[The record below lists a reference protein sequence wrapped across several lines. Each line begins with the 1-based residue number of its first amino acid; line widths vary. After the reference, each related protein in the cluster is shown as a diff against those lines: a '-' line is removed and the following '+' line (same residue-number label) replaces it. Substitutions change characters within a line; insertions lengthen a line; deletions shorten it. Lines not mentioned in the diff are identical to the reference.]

1 LVEFRDKVVNR
12 VNQRTIGEE
21 QMSKRRVTT
30 LAAAVSVLATLSG
43 APASADAV
51 SDFYEGRALTV
62 LVVSGSGGLN
72 ALYARTVGDR
82 IGKHI
87 PGNPKVIYQ
96 YMPGGGGLKGANYC
110 YTAAPKDGS
119 VLCQVLNPLG
129 LMQMIRPKGVKYDA
143 GNFAY
148 IGSTGDQNGSFA
160 VWHTVKADKLMDLQQ
175 TEVAF
180 AGTGK
185 GSESYYDPA
194 MVNALFGTKIKL
206 VMGYKGGGQLDLAME
221 RQETVGRAGPL
232 ISWIVRKP
240 QWLSEGKIRLLA
252 QVGLK
257 KEKGYEQV
265 PLLTEFARND
275 DERAMLKLI
284 SSRSAIGRPIA
295 APPGVP
301 ADRIAALRKAFVDTM
316 NDPEFQADVKKR
328 RLLNA
333 WRTGEEV
340 QQVMAD
346 MLATP
351 KNLIDR
357 TRETLGFPK

>member
-1 LVEFRDKVVNR
+1 MTHLR
-12 VNQRTIGEE
+12 QAA
-21 QMSKRRVTT
+21 
-30 LAAAVSVLATLSG
+30 LAATISVMAATIALAG
-43 APASADAV
+43 AATPAAADAV
-51 SDFYEGRALTV
+51 ADFYKGRAVTI

-87 PGNPKVIYQ
+87 PGNPRVIYQ
-96 YMPGGGGLKGANYC
+96 YKPGGGGLKGANYC
-110 YTAAPKDGS
+110 YTAAAKDGS

-143 GNFAY
+143 GKFTY
-148 IGSTGDQNGSFA
+148 IGSAGDQNGSFA
-160 VWHTVKADKLMDLQQ
+160 IWHTVPAKKLLDLRN
-175 TEVAF
+175 VAVNF

-194 MVNALFGTKIKL
+194 MVNALFGTKIKM
-206 VMGYKGGGQLDLAME
+206 VMGYKGGGQLDLSLE
-221 RQETVGRAGPL
+221 RKETLGRAGPL

-240 QWLSEGKIRLLA
+240 HWLKEGKLRLLA

-257 KEKGYEQV
+257 KEAGYEQV

-333 WRTGEEV
+333 WRSGADV
-340 QQVMAD
+340 QRIMAG

-351 KNLIDR
+351 KALIGR

>member
-1 LVEFRDKVVNR
+1 MKFRR
-12 VNQRTIGEE
+12 
-21 QMSKRRVTT
+21 
-30 LAAAVSVLATLSG
+30 AAFAASGSVLAATIAIAG
-43 APASADAV
+43 TAAPASADAV
-51 SDFYEGRALTV
+51 ADFYKGRAVTF

-87 PGNPKVIYQ
+87 PGNPKILYQ

-110 YTAAPKDGS
+110 YIAAPKDGS
-119 VLCQVLNPLG
+119 VLCQVLNPIG

-143 GNFAY
+143 AKFNY
-148 IGSTGDQNGSFA
+148 IGSAGDQNGSFA
-160 VWHTVKADKLMDLQQ
+160 VWHTVKAEKLMDLKNV
-175 TEVAF
+175 EVTF

-194 MVNALFGTKIKL
+194 MVNALFGTKIKM
-206 VMGYKGGGQLDLAME
+206 VMGYKGGGQLDLSLE
-221 RQETVGRAGPL
+221 RQETLGRAGPL

-240 QWLSEGKIRLLA
+240 HWLKSGKLRLLA

-257 KEKGYEQV
+257 QEAGYEHV
-265 PLLTEFARND
+265 PLLTSFARND

-301 ADRIAALRKAFVDTM
+301 PARVAALRQAFVDTM
-316 NDPEFQADVKKR
+316 NDPEFKADVKKR

-333 WRTGEEV
+333 WRSGAEV
-340 QQVMAD
+340 ERVMAD

-351 KNLIDR
+351 KALIDR
-357 TRETLGFPK
+357 TRATLGYPK